1 MHLKYLPEENYLLL
15 IGSNFV
21 PAGSQYL
28 NVNSKQR
35 SLSLMEKLFQAYK
48 NLLEERLNRKPLLLL
63 GEDSIRYDFFA
74 ALMEAYSFRPSQIQI
89 EVPINSQTF
98 IPAKEKI
105 SYRNEKPLI
114 DLVIDEPGLR
124 LSAEFGLFRQNSN
137 EDGTIN
143 KTARLVKML
152 NDMIRVSLEAHFT
165 NTTGLFICVAD
176 HKMIGHQIRSN
187 IVDPFPADY
196 VINNDIINHQLEQK
210 TNKFD
215 KRFLKVFQ
223 PLKKDIAS
231 TLIVNEQLRAKKI
244 KHETRLL
251 IWKVS
256 ITGMPT
262 TNIGIVN
269 NGS

>member
-1 MHLKYLPEENYLLL
+1 MDEL
-15 IGSNFV
+15 I
-21 PAGSQYL
+21 
-28 NVNSKQR
+28 R
-35 SLSLMEKLFQAYK
+35 TYK
-48 NLLEERLNRKPLLLL
+48 NLLEERLNRKPLLLI

-74 ALMEAYSFRPSQIQI
+74 SLIEIYGFRPSQIQI

-98 IPAKEKI
+98 IPAREKI
-105 SYRNEKPLI
+105 SFRNEKPLI
-114 DLVIDEPGLR
+114 DLVVDEPELK

-137 EDGTIN
+137 EEGTIN

-165 NTTGLFICVAD
+165 GTTGVFICVAD

-187 IVDPFPADY
+187 IVERFPSNY
-196 VINNDIINHQLEQK
+196 RITNDIINHQLTQR

-223 PLKKDIAS
+223 PLNREIS
-231 TLIVNEQLRAKKI
+231 SRLIVNELLQAQNV

-251 IWKVS
+251 IWEVA
-256 ITGMPT
+256 
-262 TNIGIVN
+262 IGDIV
-269 NGS
+269 

>member
-1 MHLKYLPEENYLLL
+1 
-15 IGSNFV
+15 
-21 PAGSQYL
+21 
-28 NVNSKQR
+28 
-35 SLSLMEKLFQAYK
+35 MEKLFQTYK
-48 NLLEERLNRKPLLLL
+48 ELLEERLNRKPLLLL

-74 ALMEAYSFRPSQIQI
+74 ALMETYSFKASQIQI
-89 EVPINSQTF
+89 EVPINAQTF

-114 DLVIDEPGLR
+114 DLVVDESVLKI
-124 LSAEFGLFRQNSN
+124 SAEFGLFRQNSN
-137 EDGTIN
+137 EEGTIN

-165 NTTGLFICVAD
+165 KTTGLFICVAD

-187 IVDPFPADY
+187 IVERFPADY
-196 VINNDIINHQLEQK
+196 IITNDIINHQLEQK

-223 PLKKDIAS
+223 PLNQKIS
-231 TLIVNEQLRAKKI
+231 SRLIFNERLKAEKI

-251 IWKVS
+251 IWQVS
-256 ITGMPT
+256 IADMPT
-262 TNIGIVN
+262 ANIGIAN
-269 NGS
+269 SGA